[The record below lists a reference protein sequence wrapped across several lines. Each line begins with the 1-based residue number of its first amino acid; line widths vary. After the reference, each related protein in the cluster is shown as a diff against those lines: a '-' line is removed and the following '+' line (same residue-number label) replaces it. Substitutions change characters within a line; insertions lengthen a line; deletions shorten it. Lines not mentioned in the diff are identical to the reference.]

1 MLTSSKLKSKL
12 LFLTFCLG
20 ISSAAGW
27 SGKPP
32 EHPLEA
38 GRTIFQTSADTTRTD
53 SSARDKR
60 LRPLPEPRKAMVRS
74 LTFPGLGQLYNGRW
88 WKTPFV
94 YGALGGAV
102 YVAVSST
109 TTYRDFQDAY
119 VLKLAGEPHAFSNTS
134 LDDARRLRIQRDRY
148 DKRRQSWYIY
158 SVAIYGLQALE
169 ALVDAHLQNF
179 DVSED
184 LSMGVKPVWVM
195 PPGGGSLPGIGLV
208 LRW

>member
-1 MLTSSKLKSKL
+1 MPTLSKLKSKL
-12 LFLTFCLG
+12 LFLTFCLS
-20 ISSAAGW
+20 ISTVGW
-27 SGKPP
+27 SGGTPMYALDFDWATVQMP
-32 EHPLEA
+32 GDTSLA
-38 GRTIFQTSADTTRTD
+38 DTSARE
-53 SSARDKR
+53 KR

-184 LSMGVKPVWVM
+184 LSMGVKPVLVM